1 MTFAMAETYAIGQDR
16 KTGKS
21 SRKRQVGLNRDPL
34 GGAVL
39 IAAKAPYKTSECQP
53 IADAT
58 GGTRAP
64 NVSGRQTLFTDPTA
78 ICVHARR
85 GALLSTT
92 QAIHGVWPVPVVALR
107 RGDFDGTVEDR
118 LSVQVVHLEAP
129 CRGCCLR

>member
-1 MTFAMAETYAIGQDR
+1 M
-16 KTGKS
+16 
-21 SRKRQVGLNRDPL
+21 NRDPL

-39 IAAKAPYKTSECQP
+39 IAAKAPYKTSQRQP

-58 GGTRAP
+58 IGTRA

-85 GALLSTT
+85 RAPLSTT
-92 QAIHGVWPVPVVALR
+92 QASHGVWHVPVVALR

-118 LSVQVVHLEAP
+118 LSFQVVHLEAP